1 MVSNFTLV
9 SFLSGIFSQ
18 PATHNAP

>member
-1 MVSNFTLV
+1 MASNFTLV